1 MQVWG
6 KAVSL
11 PGRALAPVIERLK
24 LAGMAE
30 PYAAVLAEFHADVVA
45 SLTGGGD
52 QAELG
57 RKLEAALPRLKRA
70 AGLGGNGEAES
81 AAAEAADLPDAE
93 TTGADAAHHS
103 VRRCLEHEH
112 SEPL

>member
-6 KAVSL
+6 RAVSL

-24 LAGMAE
+24 TAGMAE
-30 PYAAVLAEFHADVVA
+30 PDAAVLAEFHADVVA
-45 SLTGGGD
+45 SLTGSGD

-93 TTGADAAHHS
+93 TTGADAAHYS